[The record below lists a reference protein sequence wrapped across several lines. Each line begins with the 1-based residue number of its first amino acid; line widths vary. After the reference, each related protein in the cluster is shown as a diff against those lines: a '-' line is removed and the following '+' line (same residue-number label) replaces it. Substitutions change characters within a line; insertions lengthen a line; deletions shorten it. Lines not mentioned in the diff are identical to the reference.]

1 MNDVKI
7 LGVVSLGMIY
17 ILLSWALAHKA
28 HERGFG
34 RPRIRVGVSTTLHGS
49 MTGSALLV
57 MFMTVFFPSWIIL
70 GIYKIADWNYWRK
83 HPSSGTFY

>member
-7 LGVVSLGMIY
+7 LGIVSLGMIY

-34 RPRIRVGVSTTLHGS
+34 RPRVQVDAGITIHDS

-57 MFMTVFFPSWIIL
+57 MFMIVFFPSWIIL
-70 GIYKIADWNYWRK
+70 GIYKIVDWNYWRK
-83 HPSSGTFY
+83 HPGSGTFY